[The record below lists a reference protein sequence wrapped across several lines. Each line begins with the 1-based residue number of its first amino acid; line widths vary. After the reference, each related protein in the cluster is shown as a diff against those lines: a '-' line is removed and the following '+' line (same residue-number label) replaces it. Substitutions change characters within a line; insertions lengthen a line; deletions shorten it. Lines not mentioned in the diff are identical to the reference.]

1 MMHGTKLLLI
11 KAALFL
17 DSIGHV
23 LFKMVAMSKKLS
35 EHTNNTT
42 QPALPIMDIYRSDS
56 GLKLISLKLAV
67 VPRPSLVGFGGQL

>member
-1 MMHGTKLLLI
+1 MHGTKLLLI

-23 LFKMVAMSKKLS
+23 LSRAVAFDHNVTEL
-35 EHTNNTT
+35 TNNNT
-42 QPALPIMDIYRSDS
+42 QPALHITDVYRSDS

-67 VPRPSLVGFGGQL
+67 VPLLSLVGFSGQL